1 MFIVLDIICF
11 INLFNF
17 TSSLKTIESDSLAYN
32 MKLCYEISMFTKK
45 NVSHL
50 LVRQCLVC
58 TFQRARLINCL
69 PQIFYKFINSLIQRK
84 HQTKMTFQEN
94 STALSKNKS
103 FQFHADSFTEYK
115 RRDYSTIPS
124 YEPKWKQEMVSF
136 ISINA
141 NILIKIAA
149 K

>member
-17 TSSLKTIESDSLAYN
+17 TSSLKTVESDSLAYN

-58 TFQRARLINCL
+58 TF
-69 PQIFYKFINSLIQRK
+69 
-84 HQTKMTFQEN
+84 
-94 STALSKNKS
+94 
-103 FQFHADSFTEYK
+103 
-115 RRDYSTIPS
+115 
-124 YEPKWKQEMVSF
+124 
-136 ISINA
+136 
-141 NILIKIAA
+141 
-149 K
+149 